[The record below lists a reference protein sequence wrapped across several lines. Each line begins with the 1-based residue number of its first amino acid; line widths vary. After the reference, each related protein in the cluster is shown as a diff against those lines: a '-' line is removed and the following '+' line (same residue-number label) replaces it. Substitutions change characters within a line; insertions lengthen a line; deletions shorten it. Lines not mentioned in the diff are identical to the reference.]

1 MLLVQQ
7 FHDFLIRTGQ
17 TREDFALLMG
27 VNASLLSRLIPS
39 DGGPPIREPRLSTMK
54 RLVAA
59 SGGAIRFE
67 DFCRAARSWCARRE
81 KKGRASLA
89 NAESDRGR
97 LHEPSGGSIGS
108 VDDHDGA

>member
-67 DFCRAARSWCARRE
+67 DFCRAGAFLVRQEGEKGPRVIGKCRKRSRTATRTERRLNRE
-81 KKGRASLA
+81 
-89 NAESDRGR
+89 RGR
-97 LHEPSGGSIGS
+97 S
-108 VDDHDGA
+108 